1 MAPGFMIFPR
11 SWSSIRADAT
21 AARPRRVMASTGR
34 PGSTILR
41 AHGANQATTL
51 GERLIFDKRA
61 LEQRIDATM
70 ASEDSTGAKRSEA
83 YAREHLANERTHLA
97 YVRTAIALLSF
108 GITLNRLSLYILE
121 AEAPAGQAATRSP
134 LRDAMGVGAGMVL
147 LGMALMAWAAVR
159 YVRVCRA
166 IERGEYR
173 PDRTAIL
180 IFTATLFLL
189 GAASALW
196 LFWS

>member
-1 MAPGFMIFPR
+1 MAG
-11 SWSSIRADAT
+11 
-21 AARPRRVMASTGR
+21 
-34 PGSTILR
+34 
-41 AHGANQATTL
+41 
-51 GERLIFDKRA
+51 
-61 LEQRIDATM
+61 
-70 ASEDSTGAKRSEA
+70 EDSTRSRRSEA

-108 GITLNRLSLYILE
+108 GITLNRFGLYFLNTE
-121 AEAPAGQAATRSP
+121 GSSGQAGSRSL
-134 LRDAMGVGAGMVL
+134 LRDAVGVGAGMVL
-147 LGMALMAWAAVR
+147 LGMALLAWAAVR

-173 PDRTAIL
+173 PDRTATL
-180 IFTATLFLL
+180 LFTGALFLL